1 MVASYAKGVLPAKFT
16 GQVFRRAD
24 DPRTIQGM
32 AVRRKR
38 EAEWFV
44 TYERPEG
51 GRGMRRLAAT
61 SFEKVV
67 RKFKH
72 VHRGEGLRILD
83 VELTAGR

>member
-1 MVASYAKGVLPAKFT
+1 MAIVREGPRGS
-16 GQVFRRAD
+16 QVHVGGAAMTRV
-24 DPRTIQGM
+24 PCKGM
-32 AVRRKR
+32 ATARKR

-44 TYERPEG
+44 TYERPAG
-51 GRGMRRLAAT
+51 GRGMRRLAAA